1 MAQTNPLVALHP
13 VGRAVHNGARSA
25 TTVVGRTKLTTLATI
40 DVQWHFFLIS
50 EIGTKFQDMHLF
62 MEIPKFHINTL

>member
-40 DVQWHFFLIS
+40 DVQWHFFNFRDRDKVPGYAFIYGNTKIS
-50 EIGTKFQDMHLF
+50 H
-62 MEIPKFHINTL
+62 